1 MRFPL
6 KGSLKDGH
14 REGVMYLSG
23 SKWSMRKKRRRPSN
37 PLRILVLILLIAA
50 GIYLER
56 VVVPAVPPLFVATPT
71 PTRSPA
77 AILLEAE
84 SLYQA
89 GKLQQAEAAYQQAI
103 NVDPE
108 SANYYVELARL
119 QALNTNLEEAETN
132 ARNALLINPNSP
144 LAAAT
149 LAWIL
154 DLRANQATSTQARL
168 ELLDAAREQI
178 DRALAQDPQS
188 ARVHAYHS
196 EILVDE
202 YLFAGEDTIDQARA
216 EAERAV
222 QADPQSLDAHRAMA
236 IFWESTGNYEQALE
250 SYEAALRI
258 NNNLSILHLKV
269 GDMNL
274 ALGNTDAAID
284 RYVRASSLAPTD
296 VTPLRRIVLAYSR
309 VGQYARASQYAADAV
324 RLRPSD
330 PALHGILGQMY
341 RKNNELESAV
351 EQLGLAIHGGT
362 IPGAWT
368 VNGQV
373 IQISDDTV
381 IEGDIGVG
389 DTVQAE
395 VETAEGGGQLA
406 VQVAPAAEGQ
416 VEAASDS
423 RQVIAGV
430 VEEMREPVQVEGLR
444 LDDGRQAVELY
455 YTYAL
460 ALAETSRCELAAE
473 ISQAILLGVQDDET
487 ARFNAEEALRICGES
502 ELIPTPTPTAT
513 ATPES

>member
-1 MRFPL
+1 
-6 KGSLKDGH
+6 
-14 REGVMYLSG
+14 MYLSG
-23 SKWSMRKKRRRPSN
+23 SKWSMRKKRRKPSN
-37 PLRILVLILLIAA
+37 PLRILVLILLIVGA
-50 GIYLER
+50 IYLER
-56 VVVPAVPPLFVATPT
+56 VVVPSVPPLFVATPT

-108 SANYYVELARL
+108 SANYYIELARL
-119 QALNTNLEEAETN
+119 QALNADLEAAETS

-144 LAAAT
+144 QAAAT
-149 LAWIL
+149 LGWIL
-154 DLRANQATSTQARL
+154 DLRANQATSSQARL

-178 DRALAQDPQS
+178 DRALTQNPES
-188 ARVHAYHS
+188 ARVYAYHA
-196 EILVDE
+196 EILIDE
-202 YLFAGEDTIDQARA
+202 YLFAGEDTVEQARA

-222 QADPQSLDAHRAMA
+222 QTDPQSLDAHRAMA

-269 GDMNL
+269 GDMHL
-274 ALGNTDAAID
+274 ALGNTDGAID
-284 RYVRASSLAPTD
+284 RYVRASSLAPTE

-330 PALHGILGQMY
+330 PVLHGILGQMY
-341 RKNNELESAV
+341 RKNDELESAV

-362 IPGAWT
+362 LPGAWT
-368 VNGQV
+368 INGQV
-373 IQISDDTV
+373 VQTSDETV
-381 IEGDIGVG
+381 IEGNIGLG
-389 DTVQAE
+389 DTVRAE

-406 VQVAPAAEGQ
+406 IRIAPAGEGTA
-416 VEAASDS
+416 EAATDS
-423 RQVIAGV
+423 REVIAGV
-430 VEEMREPVQVEGLR
+430 VEEIREPVRVEGLR
-444 LDDGRQAVELY
+444 LDDGGQAVELY
-455 YTYAL
+455 YTYGL
-460 ALAETSRCELAAE
+460 ALAETNRCDLAAD
-473 ISQAILLGVQDDET
+473 ISQAILFGVQDDET
-487 ARFNAEEALRICGES
+487 ARFNAEEALRICGEA
-502 ELIPTPTPTAT
+502 ELIPTPTLTPT